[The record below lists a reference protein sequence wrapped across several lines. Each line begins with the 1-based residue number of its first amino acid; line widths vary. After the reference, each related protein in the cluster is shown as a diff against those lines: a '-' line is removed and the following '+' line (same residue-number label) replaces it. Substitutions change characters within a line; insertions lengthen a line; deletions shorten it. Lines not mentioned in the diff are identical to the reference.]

1 MRIEMKERSIRRDFL
16 KVGAIGAAGSALVA
30 GSKVFAS
37 AAPPTLP
44 REIFNIRSFGAVGD
58 GKNIDAPA
66 INRAID
72 AASAAGGG
80 TVSFP
85 AGSYLCYSIHLK
97 SKVSLYIGPGAVIV
111 AAEPIGTAGTAGYD
125 APEPNQWDHYQDFGH
140 SHWRNSLISCEDLS
154 DISIL
159 GPGLSG
165 ARV

>member
-1 MRIEMKERSIRRDFL
+1 MLTDERYYQNSQAMRIEMKERSIRRDFL

-30 GSKVFAS
+30 GSNFAS

-58 GKNIDAPA
+58 GKNIDTPA

-97 SKVSLYIGPGAVIV
+97 SKVSLYLGPGAIIV
-111 AAEPIGTAGTAGYD
+111 AAETSAVV
-125 APEPNQWDHYQDFGH
+125 
-140 SHWRNSLISCEDLS
+140 
-154 DISIL
+154 
-159 GPGLSG
+159 G
-165 ARV
+165 ARRRQQKHQSEELP